1 MMSLLIHSLN
11 IRFVVLVSIFKSLVS
26 VFNNFFLITALQ
38 IFQSRDRA
46 QLIKNLMLL
55 FEPQSCEIILKI
67 FQVDLS
73 FSSSIHNSQ
82 QTSHFFL
89 SDFSSKLS
97 DITDNI
103 LPSDKISVVTYRA
116 EDMLSI
122 KVERA

>member
-1 MMSLLIHSLN
+1 MSLLIHSLN